1 MNGGENLPYKAF
13 LPYLDD
19 GGKLY
24 FTILHSDTLTVD
36 GAMIFISYAI
46 SYTTSAIYALCDT

>member
-1 MNGGENLPYKAF
+1 MGINNCHIRPF
-13 LPYLDD
+13 IPYLDD
-19 GGKLY
+19 GRKLY

-46 SYTTSAIYALCDT
+46 SYNTSAIFALCDT